1 MKIQIPHHPT
11 HTISMLTVETPKG
24 TFYASF
30 DDRHLEY
37 DFRLPE
43 GVEEKYVGAYV
54 EFGLQDG
61 RVDPLLKRVVVCE
74 AEPWPESEPQ
84 PVVVESDEP
93 IVEPEEMVYKPV
105 VALAYPVRR
114 KFQKP

>member
-30 DDRHLEY
+30 DDRHQEY
-37 DFRLPE
+37 SFKLPE
-43 GVEEKYVGAYV
+43 GVDEKHVTAYV
-54 EFGLQDG
+54 EFGVQDG
-61 RVDPLLKRVVVCE
+61 RVDPLLKRVIICE
-74 AEPWPESEPQ
+74 AQTVEP
-84 PVVVESDEP
+84 D
-93 IVEPEEMVYKPV
+93 VEPEVEPEVEPADAR

-114 KFQKP
+114 KYKP